1 MSFGLWFGIVW
12 YWRSISCFR
21 LLASLPYMSIWVGI
35 ASEPGADADIYGVI
49 RKFMESMYREGKLRD
64 FSFLKLTGQS
74 CKIDIFKEAM
84 KEFIPGKMIQFKR
97 SRRGRAEK
105 EDIGLKMNCVDGALK
120 FMRDKRLGYAQIE
133 YRSDK
138 PVLPY
143 TVSAFTHSGEEVEL
157 VNGFWREEETRY
169 VSRNLADVTLYL
181 YLKDTEGWVRNFFDG
196 MR

>member
-1 MSFGLWFGIVW
+1 
-12 YWRSISCFR
+12 
-21 LLASLPYMSIWVGI
+21 
-35 ASEPGADADIYGVI
+35 
-49 RKFMESMYREGKLRD
+49 
-64 FSFLKLTGQS
+64 
-74 CKIDIFKEAM
+74 
-84 KEFIPGKMIQFKR
+84 
-97 SRRGRAEK
+97 
-105 EDIGLKMNCVDGALK
+105 MNCVDGALK